1 MQPIISS
8 EILTPVGKLMK
19 PHGINGEITV
29 LLTAD
34 VDLAAQRCVFLDVD
48 GIYVPFFLNSVR
60 PKSSETDLISIDGIT
75 DERQAAT
82 FSQSTLYA
90 LREEAISEECSEDGF
105 YASDFVGFTVNSSE
119 KTVGKIIDLDDT
131 TDNYLF
137 IIETPDGRNV
147 MVPVADEYV
156 VDIDTENRI
165 ITLDL
170 PDGLLDI

>member
-1 MQPIISS
+1 M
-8 EILTPVGKLMK
+8 
-19 PHGINGEITV
+19 
-29 LLTAD
+29 
-34 VDLAAQRCVFLDVD
+34 
-48 GIYVPFFLNSVR
+48 
-60 PKSSETDLISIDGIT
+60 
-75 DERQAAT
+75 
-82 FSQSTLYA
+82 
-90 LREEAISEECSEDGF
+90 
-105 YASDFVGFTVNSSE
+105 GFTVNSSE
-119 KTVGKIIDLDDT
+119 KPIGKIIDLDDT

>member
-1 MQPIISS
+1 MRRISWVS
-8 EILTPVGKLMK
+8 LLILL
-19 PHGINGEITV
+19 
-29 LLTAD
+29 
-34 VDLAAQRCVFLDVD
+34 
-48 GIYVPFFLNSVR
+48 
-60 PKSSETDLISIDGIT
+60 
-75 DERQAAT
+75 
-82 FSQSTLYA
+82 
-90 LREEAISEECSEDGF
+90 
-105 YASDFVGFTVNSSE
+105 
-119 KTVGKIIDLDDT
+119 KTHRKIIDLDDT

>member
-1 MQPIISS
+1 MQPIISP

-34 VDLAAQRCVFLDVD
+34 VDLAALRCVFLEVD

-60 PKSSETDLISIDGIT
+60 PKSSETDLISIDGIA
-75 DERQAAT
+75 DERQAAGLC
-82 FSQSTLYA
+82 QSILYA
-90 LREEAISEECSEDGF
+90 LREEAISDECSEDGL